1 MAVVRKF
8 PKKTGSTGWLREE
21 LSLVLELM
29 VKFTTMESKI
39 FQSLFALDVPVEKV
53 KRTQIRAVIESY
65 FLKNQ
70 VMPPVSYDGL
80 TGFASLLI
88 ETEKW
93 EERYRAFI
101 MVCCGNAIW
110 RPVVGATPYNRRI
123 FLLPQCLRNVTHCK
137 AQQDELGLLCSE
149 CGSCSISGFLRE
161 AENLGY
167 VALVTEGTTITTRLI
182 ESGKVD
188 AVIGVGCMEVL
199 QKMFASVS
207 KYSIPSIGIPL
218 TTCGCVDTTVDSDWI
233 KQEIYNYGEDPSIRL
248 LNLNYLRNKTS
259 SIFGEEQLV
268 RILGTA
274 ENKTAIIAS
283 ESLLAGGQRL
293 RPFLAVLS
301 YEAFVNEPD
310 PAVLNMLALS
320 VECFHKASLIHDDI
334 EDNDD
339 FRYGKETIHALYG
352 IPVAINTGDYL
363 IGEGYR
369 LISESTLSSDMIRE
383 ATRIVSR
390 GHRSLTIGQGAELMS
405 IRSKE
410 ILPLDKMLELFDN
423 KTSAAFKVSLLLGAA
438 VGGASSEMIELLDR
452 FSHYIGIGYQIK
464 DDLSDYHGNKGD
476 IAVRKFSILLSV
488 LADQLLHSEK
498 EILLN
503 AYKSDDYELIYDL
516 IDRYQVQNVTKE
528 LLIRNIH
535 EAKNCLEGISNLGLK
550 LALHEILG
558 KIFKDYI

>member
-1 MAVVRKF
+1 
-8 PKKTGSTGWLREE
+8 
-21 LSLVLELM
+21 
-29 VKFTTMESKI
+29 MESKI
-39 FQSLFALDVPVEKV
+39 FQSLFTLDVPTEKS
-53 KRTQIRAVIESY
+53 KRAHIKSVIESY
-65 FLKNQ
+65 FLKHQ
-70 VMPPVSYDGL
+70 VMPPVSYDDL
-80 TGFASLLI
+80 NGFASILI
-88 ETEKW
+88 GREKW

-110 RPVVGATPYNRRI
+110 RPVVGATPFNRRI
-123 FLLPQCLRNVTHCK
+123 FLLPQCLRNATLCQ

-149 CGSCSISGFLRE
+149 CGNCSISGFLRE

-199 QKMFASVS
+199 QKMFAAVS

-218 TTCGCVDTTVDSDWI
+218 ITCGCVDTMADADWI
-233 KQEIYNYGEDPSIRL
+233 KEEIYNYHEDPSIKL

-259 SIFGEEQLV
+259 SIFGEEQLI

-274 ENKTAIIAS
+274 KNKTEGIAF
-283 ESLLAGGQRL
+283 ESLLSGGQRL
-293 RPFLAVLS
+293 RPFLAVLA
-301 YEAFVNEPD
+301 YEAFAVEPD
-310 PAVLNMLALS
+310 PVVLNMLALS

-339 FRYGKETIHALYG
+339 TRYGKETIHARYG

-369 LISESTLSSDMIRE
+369 LIAESTLPSELIRE
-383 ATRIVSR
+383 GIKIVSR
-390 GHRSLTIGQGAELMS
+390 GHRSLTIGQGAELIS

-410 ILPLDKMLELFDN
+410 ILPLKEMLDLFDN
-423 KTSAAFKVSLLLGAA
+423 KTAAAFKVSFLLGAA
-438 VGGASSEMIELLDR
+438 VGGASSETIEILDR
-452 FSHYIGIGYQIK
+452 FSHFIGVGYQIK
-464 DDLSDYHGNKGD
+464 DDLSDYQGDKGD

-488 LADQLLHSEK
+488 LKEQIPKSENDNLLS
-498 EILLN
+498 
-503 AYKSDDYELIYDL
+503 AYKLDNYEAIYSL
-516 IDRYQVQNVTKE
+516 IDRYQVQDVTRKM
-528 LLIRNIH
+528 LISTIID
-535 EAKNCLEGISNLGLK
+535 AKNCLESISNLGLK

-558 KIFKDYI
+558 KIFKEYI

>member
-1 MAVVRKF
+1 
-8 PKKTGSTGWLREE
+8 
-21 LSLVLELM
+21 
-29 VKFTTMESKI
+29 MESKV
-39 FQSLFALDVPVEKV
+39 FQSITTLDVPAEKA
-53 KRTQIRAVIESY
+53 IRARIRATVESW
-65 FLKNQ
+65 FLENR
-70 VMPPVSYDGL
+70 VMPPVSYD
-80 TGFASLLI
+80 SLNQYAGYLI

-93 EERYRAFI
+93 EERYRAFV

-110 RPVVGATPYNRRI
+110 RSVVGATPYNRRI
-123 FLLPQCLRNVTHCK
+123 FLLPQCLRNVAHCK

-149 CGSCSISGFLRE
+149 CGNCSISGFLRE
-161 AENLGY
+161 TENLGY

-199 QKMFASVS
+199 QKMFSSVS

-218 TTCGCVDTTVDSDWI
+218 ISCGCVDTTADADWI
-233 KQEIYNYGEDPSIRL
+233 KHEIYNYREDPSIRL

-259 SIFGEEQLV
+259 SIFGEEQLI

-274 ENKTAIIAS
+274 KNKTEVIAF

-293 RPFLAVLS
+293 RPFLTVLA

-310 PAVLNMLALS
+310 PAILNVLALS

-339 FRYGKETIHALYG
+339 KRYGKETIHASHG

-369 LISESTLSSDMIRE
+369 LIAESTLPPAIICE
-383 ATRIVSR
+383 AIKIVSR
-390 GHRSLTIGQGAELMS
+390 GHRNLTIGQGAELIS
-405 IRSKE
+405 IRSKK
-410 ILPLDKMLELFDN
+410 IPPLKEMLELFDN
-423 KTSAAFKVSLLLGAA
+423 KTAAAFKVSLLLGAT
-438 VGGASSEMIELLDR
+438 VGGASDETIGLLDR
-452 FSHYIGIGYQIK
+452 FSHFIGVGYQIK
-464 DDLSDYHGNKGD
+464 DDLSDYQGNKGD

-488 LADQLLHSEK
+488 LLEQLPQQEK
-498 EILLN
+498 VLLFD
-503 AYKSDDYELIYDL
+503 AYKYDDYNAIYGM
-516 IDRYQVQNVTKE
+516 IDRYQIQNITSE
-528 LLIRNIH
+528 LLISTFH
-535 EAKNCLEGISNLGLK
+535 EAKNCLENISNLGLK

>member
-1 MAVVRKF
+1 MD
-8 PKKTGSTGWLREE
+8 W
-21 LSLVLELM
+21 VLTDKINNM
-29 VKFTTMESKI
+29 QSKI
-39 FQSLFALDVPVEKV
+39 FKSLYALDVPDEKS
-53 KRTQIRAVIESY
+53 KRTQIRRSIESY
-65 FLKNQ
+65 FIENK
-70 VMPPVSYDGL
+70 VIPPVSYDGL
-80 TGFASLLI
+80 FRFASLLI

-110 RPVVGATPYNRRI
+110 RPVVGAIPYNRRV
-123 FLLPQCLRNVTHCK
+123 FLLPQCLRNVTYCT

-149 CGSCSISGFLRE
+149 CGHCSISGFLRE

-207 KYSIPSIGIPL
+207 KYSIPGIGIPL
-218 TTCGCVDTTVDSDWI
+218 INCGCVGTLADADWI
-233 KQEIYNYGEDPSIRL
+233 KQEIYNYREDPSIRL
-248 LNLNYLRNKTS
+248 LNLNYLRNKSS
-259 SIFGEEQLV
+259 SIFGEEQLT
-268 RILGTA
+268 RILGA
-274 ENKTAIIAS
+274 AKNKTETIAF
-283 ESLLAGGQRL
+283 ESLLSGGQRL
-293 RPFLAVLS
+293 RPFLAVLA

-310 PAVLNMLALS
+310 PCVLNMLALS

-339 FRYGKETIHALYG
+339 MRYGKETIHARYG
-352 IPVAINTGDYL
+352 IPVAINVGDYL

-369 LISESTLSSDMIRE
+369 LISESTLPSKTIKE
-383 ATRIVSR
+383 AIKIVSQ
-390 GHRSLTIGQGAELMS
+390 GHRSLTIGQGAELIS
-405 IRSKE
+405 IRSKV
-410 ILPLDKMLELFDN
+410 ILPLKEMLELFDN
-423 KTSAAFKVSLLLGAA
+423 KTSAAFKVSLLLGSA
-438 VGGASSEMIELLDR
+438 VGGASNEMIEVLDR
-452 FSHYIGIGYQIK
+452 FSHFIGISYQIK

-488 LADQLLHSEK
+488 LEEQLPDSEK
-498 EILLN
+498 NLLLY
-503 AYKSDDYELIYDL
+503 AYKTDTYEVIYELIA
-516 IDRYQVQNVTKE
+516 RYEILKVTKE
-528 LLIRNIH
+528 LLISTIN
-535 EAKNCLEGISNLGLK
+535 EAKNCLESISNLGLK

>member
-1 MAVVRKF
+1 
-8 PKKTGSTGWLREE
+8 
-21 LSLVLELM
+21 
-29 VKFTTMESKI
+29 
-39 FQSLFALDVPVEKV
+39 
-53 KRTQIRAVIESY
+53 
-65 FLKNQ
+65 
-70 VMPPVSYDGL
+70 MPPVNYVAL
-80 TGFASLLI
+80 IGFANMLI
-88 ETEKW
+88 ESQKW

-110 RPVVGATPYNRRI
+110 RPVVGAIPFDRRI
-123 FLLPQCLRNVTHCK
+123 FLLPQCLRNVSLCK

-207 KYSIPSIGIPL
+207 KFSIPSIGIPL
-218 TTCGCVDTTVDSDWI
+218 ITCGCVETSADTEWI

-248 LNLNYLRNKTS
+248 LNLNYLKNKTS
-259 SIFGEEQLV
+259 SIFGEEQLI
-268 RILGTA
+268 RILGA
-274 ENKTAIIAS
+274 GENKTAIIAS
-283 ESLLAGGQRL
+283 ESLLSGGQRI

-301 YEAFVNEPD
+301 YEAFVAEPD

-339 FRYGKETIHALYG
+339 FRYGKETIHAIYG

-369 LISESTLSSDMIRE
+369 LIAESTLPPAMISE
-383 ATRIVSR
+383 AIRIISR
-390 GHRSLTIGQGAELMS
+390 GHRSLTIGQGAELIS

-410 ILPLDKMLELFDN
+410 ILPLKEMLELFDN

-438 VGGASSEMIELLDR
+438 VGGASPEMKALLDR
-452 FSHYIGIGYQIK
+452 FSHFIGVAYQIK
-464 DDLSDYHGNKGD
+464 DDLSDFKGNKGD
-476 IAVRKFSILLSV
+476 IALRKFSILLSV
-488 LADQLLHSEK
+488 LADQLSSEK
-498 EILLN
+498 QILLN
-503 AYKSDDYELIYDL
+503 AYKSDDYEAIYDL
-516 IDRYQVQNVTKE
+516 IEMHQTENVTSE
-528 LLIRNIH
+528 LLIHNIH
-535 EAKNCLEGISNLGLK
+535 EAKNCLENISTIGLK

>member
-1 MAVVRKF
+1 
-8 PKKTGSTGWLREE
+8 
-21 LSLVLELM
+21 
-29 VKFTTMESKI
+29 MESKI
-39 FQSLFALDVPVEKV
+39 FQPIFALDVPVEKA
-53 KRTQIRAVIESY
+53 KRARIRATIESY
-65 FLKNQ
+65 FLENK
-70 VMPPVSYDGL
+70 VMPPVSYDALVGY
-80 TGFASLLI
+80 AQSLI
-88 ETEKW
+88 KTEKW

-110 RPVVGATPYNRRI
+110 RPVVGATPFNRRI
-123 FLLPQCLRNVTHCK
+123 FLLPQCLRNVTYCK

-218 TTCGCVDTTVDSDWI
+218 ITCGCVDTTADSDWI
-233 KQEIYNYGEDPSIRL
+233 KQEIYNFAENPSIRL

-283 ESLLAGGQRL
+283 ESLLSGGQRL

-310 PAVLNMLALS
+310 PVVLNMLALS

-334 EDNDD
+334 EDNDNL
-339 FRYGKETIHALYG
+339 RYGKETLHARYG

-369 LISESTLSSDMIRE
+369 LISESTLSSPMIRE
-383 ATRIVSR
+383 ATKIVSR
-390 GHRSLTIGQGAELMS
+390 GHRSLTIGQGAELIS
-405 IRSKE
+405 IQSKE
-410 ILPLDKMLELFDN
+410 ILPLKEMLELFDN
-423 KTSAAFKVSLLLGAA
+423 KTSAAFKVSLLLGAT
-438 VGGASSEMIELLDR
+438 VGGASAETLELLDH

-464 DDLSDYHGNKGD
+464 DDITDYLGHKGD

-488 LADQLLHSEK
+488 LADRLVNSEK
-498 EILLN
+498 EILLD
-503 AYKSDDYELIYDL
+503 AYKADDYELIFDL
-516 IDRYQVQNVTKE
+516 IDRYQIQDVTKK
-528 LLIRNIH
+528 LLIHNIT
-535 EAKNCLEGISNLGLK
+535 EAKNCLEKISNLGLK

-558 KIFKDYI
+558 KIFKEYI

>member
-1 MAVVRKF
+1 
-8 PKKTGSTGWLREE
+8 
-21 LSLVLELM
+21 
-29 VKFTTMESKI
+29 MESKI
-39 FQSLFALDVPVEKV
+39 FQSLFVLDVPAEKS
-53 KRTQIRAVIESY
+53 KRAQIRATVESY
-65 FLKNQ
+65 FLDHQ
-70 VMPPVSYDGL
+70 VMPPVSYDAL
-80 TGFASLLI
+80 SGFASLLI
-88 ETEKW
+88 AAEKW

-110 RPVVGATPYNRRI
+110 RPVVGATPFNRRI
-123 FLLPQCLRNVTHCK
+123 FLLPQCLRNATLCQ

-149 CGSCSISGFLRE
+149 CGNCSISGFLRE

-199 QKMFASVS
+199 QKMFAAVS

-218 TTCGCVDTTVDSDWI
+218 TTCGCVDTMADAGWI
-233 KQEIYNYGEDPSIRL
+233 KQEIYNYREDPDIKL

-259 SIFGEEQLV
+259 SIFGEEQLI
-268 RILGTA
+268 RMLGTA
-274 ENKTAIIAS
+274 QNKTETIAF
-283 ESLLAGGQRL
+283 ESLLSGGQRL
-293 RPFLAVLS
+293 RPFLAVLA

-310 PAVLNMLALS
+310 PAVVNMLALS

-339 FRYGKETIHALYG
+339 MRYGKETIHARYG

-369 LISESTLSSDMIRE
+369 LISESTLPSALIRE
-383 ATRIVSR
+383 GIKIVSR
-390 GHRSLTIGQGAELMS
+390 GHRNSTIGQGAELIS

-410 ILPLDKMLELFDN
+410 ILSVKEMLELFDN
-423 KTSAAFKVSLLLGAA
+423 KTAAAFKVSLLLGAA
-438 VGGASSEMIELLDR
+438 VGGASDETIEILKH
-452 FSHYIGIGYQIK
+452 FSHFIGIAYQIK
-464 DDLSDYHGNKGD
+464 DDLSDYKGDKGD
-476 IAVRKFSILLSV
+476 IAIRKFSIILSV
-488 LADQLLHSEK
+488 LKEELPQSEK

-503 AYKSDDYELIYDL
+503 ACKCDEFEVIYNL
-516 IDRYQVQNVTKE
+516 IDQYQVLDTTKK
-528 LLIRNIH
+528 LLIGNIGD
-535 EAKNCLEGISNLGLK
+535 AKNCLESISNLGLK

-558 KIFKDYI
+558 KIFKEYI

>member
-1 MAVVRKF
+1 
-8 PKKTGSTGWLREE
+8 
-21 LSLVLELM
+21 
-29 VKFTTMESKI
+29 MESKI
-39 FQSLFALDVPVEKV
+39 FQSTFALDVPAEKTV
-53 KRTQIRAVIESY
+53 RLEIRAAVESY
-65 FLKNQ
+65 FLKNK
-70 VMPPVSYDGL
+70 VMPPVSYDAL
-80 TGFASLLI
+80 YVFASSLI
-88 ETEKW
+88 ENENW
-93 EERYRAFI
+93 EERYRAFV

-110 RPVVGATPYNRRI
+110 RPVVGSIPYNRRV
-123 FLLPQCLRNVTHCK
+123 FLLPQCLRNVILCK

-149 CGSCSISGFLRE
+149 CGNCSISGFLRE

-218 TTCGCVDTTVDSDWI
+218 NSCGCVDTSADADWI
-233 KQEIYNYGEDPSIRL
+233 KEEIYNFREDPSIRL

-259 SIFGEEQLV
+259 SIFGEEQLI

-274 ENKTAIIAS
+274 ENKTEIIAF
-283 ESLLAGGQRL
+283 ESLLSGGQRL
-293 RPFLAVLS
+293 RPFLAALA

-339 FRYGKETIHALYG
+339 SRYGKETIHARYG
-352 IPVAINTGDYL
+352 IPLAINTGDYL

-369 LISESTLSSDMIRE
+369 LISESTLPAEKIRE
-383 ATRIVSR
+383 AIKIISQ
-390 GHRSLTIGQGAELMS
+390 GHRNLTIGQGDELIS
-405 IRSKE
+405 IHSKE
-410 ILPLDKMLELFDN
+410 ILSMKEMLKLFEN
-423 KTSAAFKVSLLLGAA
+423 KTAAAFKVSLLLGATI
-438 VGGASSEMIELLDR
+438 GGASGETLEVLNR
-452 FSHYIGIGYQIK
+452 FSHFIGIGYQIK

-476 IAVRKFSILLSV
+476 IAIRKFSILLSV
-488 LADQLLHSEK
+488 LKEQLPKSEI

-503 AYKSDDYELIYDL
+503 AYKYDEYEVIYEL
-516 IDRYQVQNVTKE
+516 IDRYQIQNATKE
-528 LLIRNIH
+528 LLISTIH
-535 EAKNCLEGISNLGLK
+535 EAKNCLESISNLGLK

-558 KIFKDYI
+558 KIFKEYI